1 MLQEGEDK
9 LMLRGMYAGE
19 AVEVYYKCF
28 GLTETL
34 FTDKKS
40 FSIDQLP
47 ATWSELFE
55 REPQIQSSYQ
65 SVKKWNDEAPEGFS
79 RHYYVKRFLIET
91 HIKSSDN
98 VKLVYT
104 NEVLP

>member
-34 FTDKKS
+34 LTDTKS
-40 FSIDQLP
+40 CSIDQLP
-47 ATWSELFE
+47 ATWNELFE

-65 SVKKWNDEAPEGFS
+65 KVKKWNEEAPEGFS
-79 RHYYVKRFLIET
+79 KYYYIKRLSIET

-98 VKLVYT
+98 VKLVYN